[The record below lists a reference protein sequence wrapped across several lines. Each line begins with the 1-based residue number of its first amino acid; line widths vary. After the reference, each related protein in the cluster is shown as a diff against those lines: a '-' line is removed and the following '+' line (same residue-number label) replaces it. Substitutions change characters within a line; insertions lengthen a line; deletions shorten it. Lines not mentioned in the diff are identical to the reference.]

1 MTRKR
6 RFFIFFM
13 SAGLMSILLFISLL
27 FRNDDP
33 LNNTAVSW
41 LPENRVKGFILAKE
55 NKLDFTD
62 SVECLIECHQL
73 SKQIIVDGIADGDVE
88 FSHDLTNVDKSPKTY
103 YISFEAGTKSY
114 YVLVDM
120 MNESS
125 VIKDLSLVEGNKNCN
140 CKDSL

>member
-33 LNNTAVSW
+33 LHNTAVSW

-62 SVECLIECHQL
+62 SVECLINCHQL
-73 SKQIIVDGIADGDVE
+73 SKQGVVDGIADGDVE
-88 FSHDLTNVDKSPKTY
+88 FSHDFTNVDKAPKTY

-120 MNESS
+120 MNERS
-125 VIKDLSLVEGNKNCN
+125 VIKDLSLVEGNKNCSCN
-140 CKDSL
+140 Q

>member
-1 MTRKR
+1 
-6 RFFIFFM
+6 M

-62 SVECLIECHQL
+62 NVKCLIKCHQL
-73 SKQIIVDGIADGDVE
+73 SKQIAVDGIADGDVE
-88 FSHDLTNVDKSPKTY
+88 FSHDLTQVDKSPKTY

-114 YVLVDM
+114 YVLVDV
-120 MNESS
+120 MNERS

-140 CKDSL
+140 CN